1 MAKGMLSLIVGVCFA
16 QSLYAVD
23 NSTQRIDRYG
33 LVNRHNVVLDS
44 FDKMPPM
51 SVGNGK
57 FDSASHV
64 FERDVILSMMLKAN
78 AYQQTH
84 PVMKENDRNWQR
96 GTWYTGVMAAYRAT
110 GDVRFLQ
117 QAMEWGRQHA
127 WQVGTER
134 YGANKLFCVQTW
146 LELYSLKKDKA
157 MIQPAIDHLASDQP
171 NSPGGAKRWYLEGD
185 H

>member
-1 MAKGMLSLIVGVCFA
+1 MLSLIVGVCFA
-16 QSLYAVD
+16 QLLYAVD
-23 NSTQRIDRYG
+23 DSTQRIDRYG
-33 LVNRHNVVLDS
+33 LVNRHNVGLDS
-44 FDKMPPM
+44 FDKMTPL

-96 GTWYTGVMAAYRAT
+96 GTWYTGVMAVYRAT

-117 QAMEWGRQHA
+117 QAMDWAKKHA
-127 WQVGTER
+127 WQVGTEP
-134 YGANKLFCVQTW
+134 YGANLNGNLVCPSAMSYRCCLLFWPVSGSHSSGALPLTRNIHSASSQR
-146 LELYSLKKDKA
+146 SLR
-157 MIQPAIDHLASDQP
+157 LAT
-171 NSPGGAKRWYLEGD
+171 K
-185 H
+185 